1 METLKLSELSE
12 EDRSR
17 LADLVRLAIEDM
29 TSALAA
35 HPSTAVPDPGLKP
48 GDVAREHRLR
58 LVHLRRV
65 RAGQLAEA
73 LVEEVVA
80 EQANADAAD
89 AVWLGA
95 SLADLGSATG
105 ITRQAARKRWPGLG
119 LIYRTRRWLSGHTD
133 DLTAVIGTLLTY
145 NVHLRTADG
154 HRERLDAALESLG
167 DSLHGLD
174 RPDRWQRLST
184 ALDTHLRQVLELATA
199 ATPEA
204 TSALDGARGVL
215 AHYDSVRASTADDQP

>member
-1 METLKLSELSE
+1 VEPLKLSELSE

-80 EQANADAAD
+80 EQAAADAAD

-95 SLADLGSATG
+95 SLADLGGATG
-105 ITRQAARKRWPGLG
+105 ITRQAARKRWPDLG
-119 LIYRTRRWLSGHTD
+119 LIYRTRRWLSGHHD
-133 DLTAVIGTLLTY
+133 DLMAVIGALLTH
-145 NVHLRTADG
+145 NVNLRATEAD
-154 HRERLDAALESLG
+154 REPLDAALEALA

-184 ALDTHLRQVLELATA
+184 ALDTHLRQTLRLATA
-199 ATPEA
+199 ANSEA
-204 TSALDGARGVL
+204 AQALDGAHGVL
-215 AHYDSVRASTADDQP
+215 ASYDAVRAAAADDKG